1 MIYLSLFLGLCS
13 SAVPLAQGEP
23 PPSQVLILM
32 NEATVLGRF
41 ERQPDGSVKRL
52 DGVGTLYPKRQVAK
66 LCDSLEE
73 AYLCLRSRANLRD
86 AHERCR
92 LAQWCLKHGLPNFA
106 RVEAQAAVELMPG
119 LAEARQLLAQANQA
133 LRANAATPAATAP
146 MHPTPPKPAAPEPTM
161 PASLSEIDQRGSSAL
176 ATSPFLTWEHLLQ
189 PAELQEF
196 TRSIQPILI
205 NGCGSGACH
214 GNAEH
219 QAAGFYLLRGL
230 DGRLTAD
237 QTRANLAQVLKL
249 VDKQKPSHSPLLR
262 HSVVPHGGRSR
273 LPFGQA
279 DAPAVQVLTAWVR
292 RIAPEPQTAR
302 PEEPFM
308 PPPRPTTPTE
318 PTFASS
324 GDAGTGP
331 TAVAAPLTGTEPKKA
346 AGSEPQPMPEAP
358 AAPAGP
364 RAMPALMSFRG
375 QVVSGPGAAV
385 PPTAPAA
392 APAQT
397 PPTPEDPFDP
407 MIFNRVHHPGRG

>member
-1 MIYLSLFLGLCS
+1 MIRLSLLLS
-13 SAVPLAQGEP
+13 LWAAVLPVGEP

-32 NEATVLGRF
+32 NESTVVGRF

-52 DGVGTLYPKRQVAK
+52 DGVSTLYPKRQVAK

-106 RVEAQAAVELMPG
+106 RVEAQAAVELMPA
-119 LAEARQLLAQANQA
+119 LNEARQLLAQAHQA
-133 LRANAATPAATAP
+133 QKPSTTSPVGV
-146 MHPTPPKPAAPEPTM
+146 PAAPTKPALPDSPT
-161 PASLSEIDQRGSSAL
+161 PGSLSEIEQRGNTSL
-176 ATSPFLTWEHLLQ
+176 AAATFATWEHLLQ

-214 GNAEH
+214 GHAEH

-230 DGRLTAD
+230 DGRLTSD

-249 VDKQKPSHSPLLR
+249 VDKQRPSQSPLLR
-262 HSVVPHGGRSR
+262 HSVVPHGGRDR
-273 LPFGQA
+273 LPFGQV
-279 DAPAVQVLTAWVR
+279 DAPAVNVLAAWVR
-292 RIAPEPQTAR
+292 RIAPEPQAAR
-302 PEEPFM
+302 TEEPFT
-308 PPPRPTTPTE
+308 PAPRPTTPSE

-324 GDAGTGP
+324 SGAGAGP
-331 TAVAAPLTGTEPKKA
+331 TAVPAPLTGNEPKKTED
-346 AGSEPQPMPEAP
+346 STPAP
-358 AAPAGP
+358 KETVAPSAPAGP
-364 RAMPALMSFRG
+364 RAMPAAMSFRG
-375 QVVSGPGAAV
+375 QVVSGPAAA
-385 PPTAPAA
+385 PAPTTPVAAPAA
-392 APAQT
+392 AP
-397 PPTPEDPFDP
+397 PKSVDPFDP